1 VIVLVLI
8 LILSISVIYRKRKS
22 SKKTDERL
30 SSLRR
35 EFNYVKEE
43 SFNEIEDDW
52 LENRLNADDPDL
64 EDLIHVNKK

>member
-1 VIVLVLI
+1 MGIYT
-8 LILSISVIYRKRKS
+8 IYRKRKS
-22 SKKTDERL
+22 SRKTEERL

-64 EDLIHVNKK
+64 EDLVSVNKK

>member
-1 VIVLVLI
+1 MG
-8 LILSISVIYRKRKS
+8 ISVIYRKRKS

-64 EDLIHVNKK
+64 EDLIYVNKK

>member
-1 VIVLVLI
+1 M
-8 LILSISVIYRKRKS
+8 SISVIYRKRKS

>member
-1 VIVLVLI
+1 LGI
-8 LILSISVIYRKRKS
+8 SIIYRKRKS

-64 EDLIHVNKK
+64 EDLINVNKK

>member
-1 VIVLVLI
+1 MGI
-8 LILSISVIYRKRKS
+8 SIIYRKRKS

-64 EDLIHVNKK
+64 EDLINVNKK